1 MSKEAKKV
9 CKTSIGGQ
17 AVIEGVM
24 MRGASSSAVA
34 VRDQNGKTVV
44 ESYRNKPRGK
54 IYKVP
59 ILRGIVNF
67 VLMLIYGTK
76 VLMRSAEVYGDEEPS
91 EFEIAL
97 AKKFKVNLMSV
108 VLTISLFLGLLLA
121 VGLFILLPTYMVK
134 WIQMWTGIT
143 FTPLQI
149 SIAEGILKLSIF
161 IIYLLL
167 CLLMKDV
174 RRVFMYHGAEHKTI
188 SCFEAGDELTVEN
201 VKKHSKIHDRCGTT
215 FIFIVLFI
223 SIIAAIFIPNFS
235 TPVRVLCK
243 LACLPIVAGVS
254 YEILKFLAKFD
265 NPFVKVIKAPGLA
278 LQLITTRHPTDDMIE
293 VAITAFKTVLEM
305 DADPTK
311 PTVKFQIEKRLSLT
325 RLEMYILISKA
336 KADEA
341 DIDWILVDVLGVK
354 RDELKDIKF
363 ITTEQY
369 DKAIEL
375 AKKRGAGEPVQYVL
389 GSTEFYGIKLKTDRR
404 ALIPRF
410 DTELVAEQAIKY
422 ADADKRVL
430 DLCTG
435 SGAIAI
441 AVKAKTDAS
450 VTASDIS
457 EDALSLAK
465 ENARNLNLDINFI
478 KSDMFENID
487 GRFDVIVSNPPYIP
501 SGKIKKLDKA
511 VKDYEPICALD
522 GGTDGLDFYRVIADN
537 FRAHLNENGVL
548 VTELGAGEA
557 ESVRKLFENYE
568 TEIIKDYSGT
578 DRILIVKV

>member
-1 MSKEAKKV
+1 MSKKAKKA

-17 AVIEGVM
+17 AVLEGVM

-34 VRDQNGKTVV
+34 VRDQQGKIVV
-44 ESYRNKPRGK
+44 ESYRDKPRGK

-91 EFEIAL
+91 KFEIAL
-97 AKKFKVNLMSV
+97 AKKLKVNLMSV

-121 VGLFILLPTYMVK
+121 VGLFIFLPTYMVR

-143 FTPLQI
+143 FTPLQV
-149 SIAEGILKLSIF
+149 SIAEGILKLLIF

-167 CLLMKDV
+167 CLLMKDI

-188 SCFEAGDELTVEN
+188 SCFEAGDDLTVEN
-201 VKKHSKIHDRCGTT
+201 VRKHSKIHDRCGTT

-223 SIIAAIFIPNFS
+223 SIIVAIFIPNFS
-235 TPVRVLCK
+235 TPIRVLCK
-243 LACLPIVAGVS
+243 LACLPVVAGVS

-265 NPFVKVIKAPGLA
+265 NPFIRVIKAPGLA
-278 LQLITTRHPTDDMIE
+278 LQLITTRQPTDDMIE
-293 VAITAFKTVLEM
+293 VAITAFNTVREM

-311 PTVKFQIEKRLSLT
+311 ETTKFQIEKRLSLT

-389 GSTEFYGIKLKTDRR
+389 GNTEFYGIKLKTDKR

-410 DTELVAEQAIKY
+410 DTELVAEQAIKH
-422 ADADKRVL
+422 AGADKKVL

-441 AVKAKTDAS
+441 AVKANTGAS

-457 EDALSLAK
+457 DDALSLAK
-465 ENARNLNLDINFI
+465 ENAQNLNLDITFV

-487 GRFDVIVSNPPYIP
+487 GKFDLIVSNPSYIP
-501 SGKIKKLDKA
+501 SSKIKKLDKA
-511 VKDYEPICALD
+511 VKGYEPLSALD
-522 GGTDGLDFYRVIADN
+522 GGVDGLDFYRAIADN
-537 FRAHLNENGVL
+537 FRAHLADCGALVL
-548 VTELGAGEA
+548 ELGIDEA
-557 ESVRKLFENYE
+557 ENVKKLFDNYE
-568 TEIIKDYSGT
+568 TEIIKDYSGI

>member
-149 SIAEGILKLSIF
+149 SIAEGILKLLIF

-167 CLLMKDV
+167 CLLMKEV

-441 AVKAKTDAS
+441 AVKSKTGAQVS
-450 VTASDIS
+450 ASDIS

>member
-108 VLTISLFLGLLLA
+108 VLTISLFLGLMLA

-143 FTPLQI
+143 LTPLQI
-149 SIAEGILKLSIF
+149 SIAEGILKLLIF

-422 ADADKRVL
+422 ADADKRVF

-441 AVKAKTDAS
+441 AVKSKTGAQVS
-450 VTASDIS
+450 ASDIS

-478 KSDMFENID
+478 KSDMFENIA

>member
-1 MSKEAKKV
+1 MQ
-9 CKTSIGGQ
+9 TNP
-17 AVIEGVM
+17 
-24 MRGASSSAVA
+24 AVA
-34 VRDQNGKTVV
+34 FLKKNTMVIALVLVIIIFSITTGGKILLPQNINNLISQNGYV
-44 ESYRNKPRGK
+44 
-54 IYKVP
+54 
-59 ILRGIVNF
+59 F
-67 VLMLIYGTK
+67 VLAAGMLLCILTGGNIDLS
-76 VLMRSAEVYGDEEPS
+76 VG
-91 EFEIAL
+91 
-97 AKKFKVNLMSV
+97 SV
-108 VLTISLFLGLLLA
+108 VCFTMGIGALLLKANLPVVVALLVMLA

-149 SIAEGILKLSIF
+149 SIAEGILKLLIF

-223 SIIAAIFIPNFS
+223 SIIVAIFIPNFS

-305 DADPTK
+305 DADPTM

-354 RDELKDIKF
+354 RGELKDIKF

-369 DKAIEL
+369 DKSIEL

-422 ADADKRVL
+422 ADADKKVL

-441 AVKAKTDAS
+441 AVKSKTGAQVS
-450 VTASDIS
+450 ASDIS